1 MHPRLG
7 AHLPLQLSSLQTV
20 GQIIA
25 ESILLRLSRLSLVV
39 ALLAL
44 PFGIFA
50 VVNLPMG
57 SAGVHQWLPEGRLE
71 RLRYEAFAK
80 NFGTD
85 QVVLISWEKC
95 AIDDPRLAAFQK
107 RIVGLPDYALWFTKL
122 EATDSVVASLMQ
134 PPLRLSEE
142 EAKSRLRGVLC
153 GKDDTSC
160 IVLGVTEEGVRSHKK
175 VIDAVRTVADEVSDL
190 GRDQLRMVGTVFEA
204 YAVDEAA
211 EASLQKLVLPSSV
224 LGFVLSALCLGSV
237 RGALLVLTIA
247 SFGQLIAIG
256 LVFYTGNQ
264 FSAVLIVLPTLVF
277 MLTLSGAIH
286 LVNYFFED
294 HAERFPNIRDR
305 GARSIVIGWQPCLLS
320 SATTMLGMGSL
331 VTSQLAPVRQFGIFS
346 AISLGIATAFLL
358 LVFPS
363 VASWI
368 FGSSASRLA
377 SSHDDETKI
386 MQSRERNKSWIFF
399 PASFQIAYTNWV
411 GRWSSVIVVVSLLII
426 GGTSCGLYYLRSSTK
441 FCDMFPESS
450 RTNSDMRW
458 FEAHVGPIATV
469 EVLVHFRDGS
479 RENLLNQV
487 RWIQAIDEA
496 LEENQTVGGVFSV
509 ATFVPNWPKG
519 SNVRAAVV
527 RSVLKNRIDSGLEE
541 FVSKGLVHESI
552 RKTVMETMQ
561 TEPNGTSQ
569 KPDDAEF
576 TGLSPVMNDT
586 QIALLQDLGLSFL
599 SAFLLITP
607 VMMWMVNSIRG
618 GLLIMLPNI
627 FPVTFAFG
635 MMGWF
640 ALSLDI
646 AGILT
651 ASVALGIAVD
661 DTLHFVSWYKRELD
675 AGFSRLEAVKKT
687 YVACGNAM
695 LHTTIISCSAMI
707 PFMFSEFIPT
717 GQFAKLMVVMLVGA
731 IVGDLVMLPALLL
744 SPLGKVIA
752 SRSKSVPPINGAT

>member
-1 MHPRLG
+1 
-7 AHLPLQLSSLQTV
+7 
-20 GQIIA
+20 
-25 ESILLRLSRLSLVV
+25 
-39 ALLAL
+39 LLAL

-95 AIDDPRLAAFQK
+95 AIDDPRLAAFQE
-107 RIVGLPDYALWFTKL
+107 RIVRLPAYASWFTKL

-153 GKDDTSC
+153 GNNNTAC
-160 IVLGVTEEGVRSHKK
+160 VVLGVTAEGVRSHKK
-175 VIDAVRTVADEVSDL
+175 VVDAIRSVSDEVSDL
-190 GRDQLRMVGTVFEA
+190 GREQLRMVGTVFEA

-211 EASLQKLVLPSSV
+211 EASLQKLVLPSSI
-224 LGFVLSALCLGSV
+224 LGFVLSALCLGSI
-237 RGALLVLTIA
+237 RGALLVLMIA

-286 LVNYFFED
+286 LVNYFFDD
-294 HAERFPNIRDR
+294 HTERFPSISDR
-305 GARSIVIGWQPCLLS
+305 GTRSIVIGWQPCLLS

-346 AISLGIATAFLL
+346 AISLGVATAFLL

-368 FGSSASRLA
+368 FGSRGSRLVP
-377 SSHDDETKI
+377 SHGDRSESTAL
-386 MQSRERNKSWIFF
+386 RERNKSWIFF
-399 PASFQIAYTNWV
+399 PISLQIAYTNWV
-411 GRWSSVIVVVSLLII
+411 GRWSSGIVVVSLLLI

-479 RENLLNQV
+479 RESLLNQV
-487 RWIQAIDEA
+487 RWIQAIDES

-509 ATFVPNWPKG
+509 ATFIPNWPKG

-541 FVSKGLVHESI
+541 FASKGLVHMDSEGRTWRLMAKVSAVSKSSYGEMTESI
-552 RKTVMETMQ
+552 RKTVMDTMQ
-561 TEPNGTSQ
+561 SEPDGTSQ
-569 KPDDAEF
+569 KPDNADF

-607 VMMWMVNSIRG
+607 VMMWMVSSIRG

-635 MMGWF
+635 MMGWLG
-640 ALSLDI
+640 LSLDI

-651 ASVALGIAVD
+651 ASIALGIAVD

-675 AGFSRLEAVKKT
+675 AGLSRLEAVKQT

-752 SRSKSVPPINGAT
+752 SRNKSTQTLNGAA